1 MVSKIAQ
8 CPSLSLIKS
17 DITPTDSYIYFYD
30 TFLLMDSKPEKQ
42 KLYQVALLVLLM
54 VAVSSTR
61 GETFMPRVSSQ
72 STE

>member
-17 DITPTDSYIYFYD
+17 DITPTDSYIYFYE
-30 TFLLMDSKPEKQ
+30 TFLLMDSKPGKQ
-42 KLYQVALLVLLM
+42 ELYQVALLVLRM

-61 GETFMPRVSSQ
+61 GETFMPRMSSQ